1 MTRLRTAPVM
11 LVAMVTVLAQAVPAA
26 GAAAEPAGAAGAAGG
41 TGGTGDPRASRAEL
55 LLRSADLTDRL
66 EATQS
71 DVVAAQMNQTR
82 ARTSLTRMRDRMK
95 ARAVRVYVKGPDT
108 LALTARASRAY
119 LEVAATKERQLVEE
133 YRSASADATTEQARA
148 EASRNHLR
156 RTSAEL
162 ARVQARLDAMIAADD
177 QRRDEEQRQA
187 DQARAAAMAAASAE
201 AEIMSFSD
209 GPAGTASPGGY
220 APTPRDP
227 GALLPRHKQATERQL
242 ALMRRISFGPV
253 APGAP
258 LPGGLRL
265 TGQRLSGSA
274 SWYGP
279 GFNGR
284 PTASGAI
291 YDQEGWTVASK
302 ELPLGTVLL
311 VTRGDRRV
319 LLLVNDRGPYV
330 GDRILDL
337 SAAAAR
343 TVGLGG
349 VGPVTAEVVTSG

>member
-1 MTRLRTAPVM
+1 MTRPRIAPVK
-11 LVAMVTVLAQAVPAA
+11 LIAILTVLAQAVPTAD
-26 GAAAEPAGAAGAAGG
+26 AAAAPE
-41 TGGTGDPRASRAEL
+41 DPRAGRAEL
-55 LLRSADLTDRL
+55 LVRSADLTDRL
-66 EATQS
+66 ETTQS
-71 DVVAAQMNQTR
+71 EVVAAQMNQTR

-108 LALTARASRAY
+108 LALTSRAPKAY
-119 LEVAATKERQLVEE
+119 LEVAANKERKLVQG
-133 YRSASADATTEQARA
+133 YRSASADATAEQERA
-148 EASRNHLR
+148 EAARNDLR

-162 ARVQARLDAMIAADD
+162 AQVQARLDATIAADD
-177 QRRDEEQRQA
+177 QRRDVEQRRA
-187 DQARAAAMAAASAE
+187 DEARAAAMAAASAR
-201 AEIMSFSD
+201 AEMVSFSA
-209 GPAGTASPGGY
+209 GPAGTPSPGGY
-220 APTPRDP
+220 APTPHDP
-227 GALLPRHKQATERQL
+227 GALLPRHKQSTERQL
-242 ALMRRISFGPV
+242 ALMRRISFGPL

-258 LPGGLRL
+258 LPSGLRH
-265 TGQRLSGSA
+265 TGQRLAGSA

-311 VTRGDRRV
+311 VSRGDRRV

-343 TVGLGG
+343 AVGLGG
-349 VGPVTAEVVTSG
+349 VGAVTAEVVASS

>member
-1 MTRLRTAPVM
+1 MTRPRTAPVM
-11 LVAMVTVLAQAVPAA
+11 LIAILAVLAQAASSADVA
-26 GAAAEPAGAAGAAGG
+26 GAAE
-41 TGGTGDPRASRAEL
+41 DPRASRAEL
-55 LLRSADLTDRL
+55 LVRSADLTDRL
-66 EATQS
+66 ETTQS
-71 DVVAAQMNQTR
+71 DVVEAQMNQTR

-108 LALTARASRAY
+108 LALTARAPRAY
-119 LEVAATKERQLVEE
+119 LEVAANKERQLVQG
-133 YRSASADATTEQARA
+133 YRSASADATTEQERA
-148 EASRNHLR
+148 EAARNDLR

-162 ARVQARLDAMIAADD
+162 AQVQARLDATIAADD
-177 QRRDEEQRQA
+177 QRRDDEQRRA
-187 DQARAAAMAAASAE
+187 DEARAAAMAAASSRAE
-201 AEIMSFSD
+201 MTFSA
-209 GPAGTASPGGY
+209 GPAGTPSPGGY
-220 APTPRDP
+220 APSPRDP
-227 GALLPRHKQATERQL
+227 GALLPRHRQSTERQL
-242 ALMRRISFGPV
+242 ALMRRISFGPL

-258 LPGGLRL
+258 LPSGLRF
-265 TGQRLSGSA
+265 TGQRLAGSA

-302 ELPLGTVLL
+302 ELPLGTMLL

-343 TVGLGG
+343 AVGLSG
-349 VGPVTAEVVTSG
+349 VGPVTAEVVVSG